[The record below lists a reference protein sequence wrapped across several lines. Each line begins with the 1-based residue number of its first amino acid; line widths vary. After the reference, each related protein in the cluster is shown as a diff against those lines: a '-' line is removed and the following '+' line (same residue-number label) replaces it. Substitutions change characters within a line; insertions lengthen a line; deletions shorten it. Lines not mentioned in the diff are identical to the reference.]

1 MAKDGTSRGGKRPG
15 QGRPSKAL
23 KDKVENGN
31 PGHRPLKVVD
41 QSGKVKERVGPLP
54 KAPALPKVA
63 ALPEAPEI
71 TVEEGVSPR
80 DYMSDPQNKR
90 NGEFYAKTIFEETM
104 AWLDKTGCA
113 KLVER
118 EVVDLYAVSAA
129 RWIQCERAI
138 SEMSLLAPHPTTKV
152 PIASPYSALSN
163 QYSKTMMTCWYTLSQ
178 IVKENSLVDYRE
190 DNPQDNIMEKLLK
203 SRGGM

>member
-1 MAKDGTSRGGKRPG
+1 MSPLLFT
-15 QGRPSKAL
+15 AL
-23 KDKVENGN
+23 MTARRF
-31 PGHRPLKVVD
+31 GHCAD
-41 QSGKVKERVGPLP
+41 TGKVKERVAPLP

-63 ALPEAPEI
+63 ALPDAPEI

-90 NGEFYAKTIFEETM
+90 NGEFYAKTIFEEAM

-152 PIASPYSALSN
+152 PIASPYSRSEERR
-163 QYSKTMMTCWYTLSQ
+163 
-178 IVKENSLVDYRE
+178 VGKECR
-190 DNPQDNIMEKLLK
+190 
-203 SRGGM
+203 SRWSPYH